1 MRYVYP
7 CSIVR
12 DEEEEIATGR
22 ECYVVT
28 FPDVRG
34 ANTGGWSLEEALDRA
49 EDALIAALGAHFML
63 GGVIPLPSPISE
75 GYRPVAVPPLVA
87 AKLALYNAMREQ
99 GLTIVDLAARLDM
112 TEKAV
117 RKLLNPDHDSHIS
130 QVENALKAVG
140 RLLVVE
146 DVKVG

>member
-22 ECYVVT
+22 ERYVVT

-34 ANTGGWSLEEALDRA
+34 ANTGGWSLEEALNRA

-63 GGVIPLPSPISE
+63 SGVIPLPSPVSE

-87 AKLALYNAMREQ
+87 AKLALYKAMRER
-99 GLTIVDLAARLDM
+99 GLANADLAERLDVNG
-112 TEKAV
+112 EAV
-117 RKLLNPDHDSHIS
+117 RALLNPDRDSDIS

-140 RLLVVE
+140 RLSVV
-146 DVKVG
+146 